1 MGIAAPPIC
10 QDLPDADPDSFE
22 PKAPGDG
29 DGNPGSGSDSDSSSS
44 SEDPYSNK
52 AQLYKY
58 FSGKGPTKMVATFL
72 QDERLKLICIII
84 CLLSEPLEEA
94 YAKNQETMQ
103 SGPQEGM
110 AWAAE
115 RAAGSWWSIV
125 IEILKSLT
133 SPLLMKRLGFTMPS
147 TRPWTAAE
155 GHKSK
160 VLKEDSPCAF
170 RDFFKRM
177 WREIFQ
183 KDKTRFL
190 LCTFCFGMF
199 WTFWIQSNLPNSV

>member
-103 SGPQEGM
+103 SGPPRRHGM
-110 AWAAE
+110 GRGACCWLLVE
-115 RAAGSWWSIV
+115 HCDWNPQNPDISIV
-125 IEILKSLT
+125 DET
-133 SPLLMKRLGFTMPS
+133 
-147 TRPWTAAE
+147 PWIY
-155 GHKSK
+155 H
-160 VLKEDSPCAF
+160 AF
-170 RDFFKRM
+170 NKALDCSRRT
-177 WREIFQ
+177 Q
-183 KDKTRFL
+183 
-190 LCTFCFGMF
+190 
-199 WTFWIQSNLPNSV
+199 IQSLEGGQPMCI